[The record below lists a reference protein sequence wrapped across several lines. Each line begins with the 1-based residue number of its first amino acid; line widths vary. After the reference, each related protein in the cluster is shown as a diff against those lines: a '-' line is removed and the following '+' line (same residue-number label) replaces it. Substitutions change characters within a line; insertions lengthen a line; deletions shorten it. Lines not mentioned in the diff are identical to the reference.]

1 MARSLDQ
8 IVAELDTTYNPQIQ
22 SIEARRNLIDPQ
34 IAEEEKGLGA
44 KQTQAF
50 DDILGG
56 ARRRGLGFAGI
67 PLADQAKYTSTE
79 FLPALARL
87 RQQGNEQKLS
97 LQDAILGI
105 RERRD
110 TLAQQLRQQEQ
121 DREEQQR
128 QFNLDYELKKQQM
141 AEASR
146 ASGGGGGGGG
156 GGFSPSYSGGGGGGA
171 PAGPSVQQRKDGKFN
186 FQGADGKPISAAQY
200 AAQTGQDI
208 RSILKMMGSAGDKY
222 AAQVYNQLRADIGFG
237 KDPARTA
244 YAKKTYAPLFWGT

>member
-8 IVAELDTTYNPQIQ
+8 IVAELDTTYKPQIQ
-22 SIEARRNLIDPQ
+22 SIESRRALIDPQ

-50 DDILGG
+50 EDILGG
-56 ARRRGLGFAGI
+56 ARRRGLGFSGI
-67 PLADQAKYTSTE
+67 PLSEQAKYTSTE
-79 FLPALARL
+79 YLPALARL

-128 QFNLDYELKKQQM
+128 QFNLNYQLQKEQQ
-141 AEASR
+141 AAQERASR
-146 ASGGGGGGGG
+146 ASSGG
-156 GGFSPSYSGGGGGGA
+156 GGFSPSYGGGGGGVPA
-171 PAGPSVQQRKDGKFN
+171 PKASVQRRKDGGFN
-186 FQGADGKPISAAQY
+186 FQDANGRPLSAAGY
-200 AAQTGQDI
+200 AAATGQDV
-208 RSILKMMGSAGDKY
+208 RAVLKMMGQAGDKY
-222 AAQVYNQLRADIGFG
+222 AGEVYNQLRLDVGFG
-237 KDPARTA
+237 KDPKRTD
-244 YAKKTYAPLFWGT
+244 YAKKTYAPIFWGT

>member
-22 SIEARRNLIDPQ
+22 SIEQRRALIDPQ

-50 DDILGG
+50 EDILGG
-56 ARRRGLGFAGI
+56 ARRRGLGFSGI
-67 PLADQAKYTSTE
+67 PLSEQAKYTSTE
-79 FLPALARL
+79 YLPALARL

-128 QFNLDYELKKQQM
+128 QFNLNYELQKQQQ
-141 AEASR
+141 AAAAR
-146 ASGGGGGGGG
+146 ASGGG
-156 GGFSPSYSGGGGGGA
+156 GGFSPSYGGGGA
-171 PAGPSVQQRKDGKFN
+171 AAPKGPSVQQRKDGKFN
-186 FQGADGKPISAAQY
+186 FQSADGKPISAAAY

-208 RSILKMMGSAGDKY
+208 RSLLKQMGQAGDKY
-222 AAQVYNQLRADIGFG
+222 AGQLYNQLRVESGFG
-237 KDPARTA
+237 FGSNPDYTA
-244 YAKKTYAPLFWGT
+244 KIKKLYAPIFWGT